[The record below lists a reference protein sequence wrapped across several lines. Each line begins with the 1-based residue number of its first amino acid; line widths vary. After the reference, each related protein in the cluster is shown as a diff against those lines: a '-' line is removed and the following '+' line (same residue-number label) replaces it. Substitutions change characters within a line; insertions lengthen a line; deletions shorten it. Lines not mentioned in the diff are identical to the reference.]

1 MLKSLQHNPLFSWLK
16 THGSNLLIFAL
27 FVVGIMVFY
36 RQIQHINPHDL
47 LAQLKA
53 LPVSKFILAF
63 IFTLGGYL
71 ALVGYDWSAL
81 RYIGKKLP
89 LPFIAFTSFIGY
101 SLSNT
106 IGISWLSGGA
116 VRYRLYSRVGL
127 SSKEIAL
134 IIAFCVV
141 GFGIGEVLVGGLA
154 LVIHPFVF
162 ADYFSIPSWIVRTVA
177 FISLGFV
184 VGSLVLRSRRN
195 GEIKW
200 KQSTFKIPSTQI
212 LTGQIVFSM
221 MDIGFAGA
229 ALYILLPDS
238 QLPFLT
244 FLAVYAV
251 ALVISVL
258 SHVPGGVGVFEAV
271 IIAALQNS
279 IPIDAITVALVSYR
293 AIYYILPFL
302 FGLLLLVVGEGYIS
316 IKKRL
321 SGSEQLEG
329 TLRNVATV
337 ASGTIPAAVS
347 GITLFSGVLLLI
359 GSSFSLTPKTLH
371 LLEDFWPL
379 ELFELSHILGGVIGM
394 ILILLSFA
402 LWQRV
407 RAALWLASFL
417 FVVGAILSF
426 IQTLDYDRAVVL
438 ILALAL
444 LVLGRKQFYRRARL
458 FSGVFNIQWFLI
470 TLAAVAG
477 FLWLLFFSF
486 KATPYQDYLWW
497 EFAFNDQ
504 VSRGLRTITAAIST
518 YIVLYIIY
526 ALRPLKK
533 DFEHPDK
540 TQLIKAEA
548 IVRQQDNADANF
560 VLTGD
565 KYLMWSEN
573 QSAFIMF
580 GTQGRS
586 WIALGDPVGSSI
598 DAYELLWQFKQQAED
613 NRCRAVFYQVSSE
626 RLDWYINAGFN
637 LFKLGEEA
645 IVDLNEFSLEG
656 SKRKRLRQSHHRA
669 ERDGLSFSLAY
680 PPHSPELFDQLEAIS
695 NNWLESKEAREK
707 GFSLGKFDRD
717 YLAHFPIALIH
728 ENEQISAFANVLVT
742 DTKQESSIDLMRY
755 NNDASVATMEYLFIK
770 LMLALKEE
778 GYANFNLGMAPLSGL
793 EDRKG
798 ARKWDK
804 FGSLIYKSGGEFYNF
819 DGLRQFKNKFKPE
832 WKPKY
837 LAANKG
843 VNPYIGMVEIAA
855 LISGN
860 LLGVIKK

>member
-1 MLKSLQHNPLFSWLK
+1 MLKSLQHNFLFSWLK
-16 THGSNLLIFAL
+16 TNGSNLVIFAL

-89 LPFIAFTSFIGY
+89 IPFIAFTSFIGY

-106 IGISWLSGGA
+106 IGVSWLSGGA

-127 SSKEIAL
+127 SSTDIAL
-134 IIAFCVV
+134 VIAFCVV

-154 LVIHPFVF
+154 LIAHPSIF
-162 ADYFSIPSWIVRTVA
+162 ANYFSVPGWVVRSIA
-177 FISLGFV
+177 LILLSFV
-184 VGSLVLRSRRN
+184 VGFLVLRSRRH
-195 GEIKW
+195 GVIKW
-200 KQSTFKIPSTQI
+200 KQSTFKIPSTEI

-221 MDIGFAGA
+221 MDISFAGA

-271 IIAALQNS
+271 IITALQNF
-279 IPIDAITVALVSYR
+279 IPVDAITVALVSYR
-293 AIYYILPFL
+293 VIYYIVPFL
-302 FGLLLLVVGEGYIS
+302 LGLWLLILSEGYIS
-316 IKKRL
+316 FKKRWT
-321 SGSEQLEG
+321 GSEQLEG

-337 ASGTIPAAVS
+337 ASGIIPAAVS
-347 GITLFSGVLLLI
+347 GITFFSGLLLLI
-359 GSSFSLTPKTLH
+359 GSSFSLSPKTLR

-417 FVVGAILSF
+417 FVLGAIISF
-426 IQTLDYDRAVVL
+426 IQTLDYDRAVIL

-444 LVLGRKQFYRRARL
+444 LILGRKQFYRRARL

-477 FLWLLFFSF
+477 FIWLLFFSF
-486 KATPYQDYLWW
+486 KTTAYQNYFWW

-518 YIVLYIIY
+518 YIVLYLIY

-533 DFEHPDK
+533 DFKYPNSTE
-540 TQLIKAEA
+540 LIKAEA
-548 IVRQQDNADANF
+548 IVQQQDNADANF

-573 QSAFIMF
+573 QTAFIMF

-586 WIALGDPVGSSI
+586 WIALGDPVGSST

-613 NRCRAVFYQVSSE
+613 NRCRAVFYQVSSKH
-626 RLDWYINAGFN
+626 LDWYINADFN

-645 IVDLNEFSLEG
+645 IVKLNEFSLEG
-656 SKRKRLRQSHHRA
+656 PNRKKLRQSYNRA
-669 ERDGLSFSLAY
+669 ERDGLNFSLAY
-680 PPHSPELFDQLEAIS
+680 PPHSPELFDQLEVIS
-695 NNWLESKEAREK
+695 DNWLKSKGTREK
-707 GFSLGKFDRD
+707 GFSLGKFDRE
-717 YLAHFPIALIH
+717 YLTHFPIALIH
-728 ENEQISAFANVLVT
+728 EDKKITAFANVLVT

-755 NNDASVATMEYLFIK
+755 NNDASAATMEYLFIK
-770 LMLALKEE
+770 LMLTLKDE
-778 GYANFNLGMAPLSGL
+778 GYVSFSLGMAPLSGL

-804 FGSLIYKSGGEFYNF
+804 FGRLIYKSGGELYNF

-837 LAANKG
+837 LATNKG

-855 LISGN
+855 LINGN
-860 LLGVIKK
+860 ILGVIKK